1 MSAEMV
7 AITVLLM
14 LNVQTMWVV
23 THADVELV
31 SLEMDSH
38 VLHSSNPLN
47 VPLDLNPGA
56 ACV

>member
-1 MSAEMV
+1 MV

-31 SLEMDSH
+31 SLEMVSH
-38 VLHSSNPLN
+38 VLHSSNPLI

-56 ACV
+56 ASV